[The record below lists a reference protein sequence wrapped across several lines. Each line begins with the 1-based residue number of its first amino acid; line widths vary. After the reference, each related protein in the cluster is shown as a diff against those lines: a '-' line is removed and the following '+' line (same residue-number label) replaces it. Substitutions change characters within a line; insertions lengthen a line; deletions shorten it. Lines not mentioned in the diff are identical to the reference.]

1 MTTETQDTF
10 AFSAD
15 ISQLLSLIINTFYS
29 NKDIF
34 LRELVSNSSDAL
46 DKIRYQSLTDQTV
59 LNSEKELKIEITC
72 DKENNSIIIRDT
84 GIGMTKN
91 DLINNLGTIAKS
103 GTKSFMEAVSSGKD
117 VQMIGQFGV
126 GFYAAYLVA
135 DKVTVYS
142 KHNDDDQYVWES
154 NAGGSFTV
162 KVDDQTERLTRGT
175 KIVLQLKDGMSEYL
189 ETSKITTLVKKH
201 SEFITFPIYLSIEKS
216 REEEFIPEDVIESP
230 TIDDSDD
237 ESPKDDDSDDE
248 TPKDD
253 DAVDEGPKDED
264 VVEESPKVE
273 DVVEESPKV
282 EDVIPEKEK
291 KVEKRT
297 VKYNEFDLINNQK
310 PIWVCKKDDVTPEQ
324 YKTFYTTIKG
334 DYDHHEYSHVEHFSV
349 EGQIEFN
356 SILFIPTNAPF
367 NMFNNDRKK
376 NIKLYV
382 RRVFITDEYEFLPSY
397 LSFIVGVVDSE
408 DLPLNISREI
418 LQENKILSVVKK
430 NLIKR
435 CLSMFSELAK
445 DEQEYAKFFKQYSK
459 NIKLGICEDHTNKD
473 KFTKLLRF
481 KTTKSGDNLVSFD
494 TYIKNMSETQKNIY
508 YITGDNATSLENSPF
523 IERLKAKNCEV
534 ILFTDPL
541 DEYVVQHVREYDGK
555 NMICA
560 TKEGIKFD
568 ETEEEKKAFED
579 TVNSLEDLT
588 KFVKDILGDKVTKVK
603 ISNRLSTSPCI
614 LVTTEYGHTANM
626 ERIMKSQTMGTDMNF
641 GNAMKVMELNP
652 SHRIVKVIRDRM
664 NISKEDKTVKD
675 LVWLLYDT
683 SLIMSGFSLDDPNK
697 FGMRIHRM
705 VELGLDLEDDEL
717 PELDEQIEASEEV
730 ATEDDSNMEQVD

>member
-1 MTTETQDTF
+1 MTTDSQDTF

-34 LRELVSNSSDAL
+34 LRELVSNASDAL

-59 LNSEKELKIEITC
+59 LNSEKELKIQITC

-117 VQMIGQFGV
+117 IQMIGQFGV

-162 KVDDQTERLTRGT
+162 KVDDQSERLTRGT

-189 ETSKITTLVKKH
+189 ETSKITTLIKKH

-216 REEEFIPEDVIESP
+216 REEEFIPEDDPPKNDVVVE
-230 TIDDSDD
+230 DDSQ
-237 ESPKDDDSDDE
+237 
-248 TPKDD
+248 
-253 DAVDEGPKDED
+253 DED
-264 VVEESPKVE
+264 VVDDSVKVE
-273 DVVEESPKV
+273 DVVDDDSPKDNVVEDVLDDDSPKV

-291 KVEKRT
+291 KPEKRT

-310 PIWVCKKDDVTPEQ
+310 PIWACKKDDVTPEQ
-324 YKTFYTTIKG
+324 YKAFYTTIKG

-349 EGQIEFN
+349 EGQVEFN
-356 SILFIPTNAPF
+356 SVLFIPTNAPF

-376 NIKLYV
+376 TIKLYV

-435 CLSMFSELAK
+435 CLSMFGELAK

-459 NIKLGICEDHTNKD
+459 NIKLGICEDHANKD

-481 KTTKSGDNLVSFD
+481 QTSKSAGTLISFD
-494 TYIKNMSETQKNIY
+494 TYIQNMSENQKNIY
-508 YITGDNATSLENSPF
+508 YITGDNVTSLENSPF

-534 ILFTDPL
+534 IFFTDPL
-541 DEYVVQHVREYDGK
+541 DEYVVQHVREYGGK

-560 TKEGIKFD
+560 TKDGLKIE
-568 ETEEEKKAFED
+568 ETDDEKKAFED

-588 KFVKDILGDKVTKVK
+588 KFVKDILGDKVTKVQ
-603 ISNRLSTSPCI
+603 ISNRLSSSPCI
-614 LVTTEYGHTANM
+614 LVTSEYGHTANM
-626 ERIMKSQTMGTDMNF
+626 ERIMKSQTMGTDMYF
-641 GNAMKVMELNP
+641 GNAAKVMELNP
-652 SHRIVKVIRDRM
+652 AHRIVKAIRDRM

-697 FGMRIHRM
+697 FGTRIHRM
-705 VELGLDLEDDEL
+705 VELGLDLDYDGDDIPDL
-717 PELDEQIEASEEV
+717 NDQPEGSEEGV
-730 ATEDDSNMEQVD
+730 AEDDSNMEQVD